1 MFDSFICSTIFRSQD
16 SNGVISRKKMQR
28 LLVIKEIDNMHRLIK
43 AQPNLNHVNTS
54 NKQENIRQRCIQSPV
69 AAFAEIINHF

>member
-54 NKQENIRQRCIQSPV
+54 NKKENIRQRCIQSPV
-69 AAFAEIINHF
+69 GAFAEIINHF

>member
-54 NKQENIRQRCIQSPV
+54 NKNKNIRQRHIQSPV
-69 AAFAEIINHF
+69 GAFAEIINHF